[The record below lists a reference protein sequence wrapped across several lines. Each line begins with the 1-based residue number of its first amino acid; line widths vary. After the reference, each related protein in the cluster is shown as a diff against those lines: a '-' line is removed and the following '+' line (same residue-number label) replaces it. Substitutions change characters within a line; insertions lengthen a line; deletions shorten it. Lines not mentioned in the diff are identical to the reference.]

1 MDIIVP
7 TLALDQDALKLA
19 FKECGR
25 VFVREARL
33 LLNQQGDGLPHT
45 ATGYLASHL
54 KWSVRQKG
62 SVLSLVARADAR
74 YATALFAG
82 SVRHGYQV
90 KARPLFDV
98 VLERC
103 EAKFRAIIASH
114 LNIVAS

>member
-19 FKECGR
+19 FKERGR
-25 VFVREARL
+25 VFVREARP

-45 ATGYLASHL
+45 ETGYLACHL
-54 KWSVRQKG
+54 KWTVRQKG
-62 SVLSLVARADAR
+62 SALFLLARADAR

-82 SVRHGYQV
+82 SVRHGHQV

-98 VLERC
+98 TLGRC
-103 EAKFRAIIASH
+103 EAKFRSIIARFC
-114 LNIVAS
+114 